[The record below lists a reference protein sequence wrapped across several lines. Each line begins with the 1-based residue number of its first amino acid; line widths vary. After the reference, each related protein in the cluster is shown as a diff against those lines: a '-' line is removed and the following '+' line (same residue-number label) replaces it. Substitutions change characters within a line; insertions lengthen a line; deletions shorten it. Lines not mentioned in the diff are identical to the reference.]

1 MKKAPSGPA
10 PIQQTMNRLVLP
22 VVVSVIAVMT
32 VLLVLMTAH
41 TMRYNDLLHNV
52 TTASEFNQD
61 FKTNIDQK
69 MYYYV
74 TGSRY
79 SEGLPLDEVKDAQ
92 QLAREL
98 LNTTT
103 QRESRLA
110 ISSVLHLCENLE
122 EKIYQIR
129 DTESYDDRQ
138 TQLENNINV
147 ITSLIQEYMYNY
159 LYYEAVQ
166 LNALQQ
172 QMQFRLFT
180 ELVLLIGCTAALLV
194 FLMRRTLRIGRSV
207 TEPITALCT
216 RMEQIG
222 NGDLQRHEP
231 AASDIR
237 ELRTLSEGMEEM
249 AGRLHA
255 LLEEATRKQ
264 ATLRRMELALLQA
277 QINPHFLYN
286 TMDTIIWLIEA
297 GKSQEA
303 TQMVSDLSNFFRHS
317 LSKGKDII
325 TLAEE
330 ESHVRSYLQIQQAR
344 YADILRYTID
354 LPDKFGDVRIPKL
367 TLQPLV
373 ENALYHGIKM
383 KRGMGHIYILGKQ
396 EGADLVLQV
405 TDDGAGMSEER
416 LQQLVCSM
424 ENGERVGFGLSTI
437 HERLR
442 LLFGAGYGLTIH
454 SREGVGTTVFVRI
467 PREIRKEES
476 GETHLVSADSGGP
489 AAVGVR

>member
-1 MKKAPSGPA
+1 MKKTAAAPA
-10 PIQQTMNRLVLP
+10 PIQQTMSRLVLP
-22 VVVSVIAVMT
+22 VVVSLIAIVTAIM
-32 VLLVLMTAH
+32 VLMTAH
-41 TMRYNDLLHNV
+41 TMQYNDLLHNV

-74 TGSRY
+74 IGSRY

-172 QMQFRLFT
+172 QMKYRLFT
-180 ELVLLIGCTAALLV
+180 ELILLTACTAALLG

-222 NGDLQRHEP
+222 NGDLQQHEP
-231 AASDIR
+231 VASDIR

-264 ATLRRMELALLQA
+264 ATLRRTELALLQA

-354 LPDKFGDVRIPKL
+354 LPDKFGEVRIPKL

-383 KRGMGHIYILGKQ
+383 KRGMGHIYILGKE
-396 EGADLVLQV
+396 EGDDLVLQV

-416 LQQLVCSM
+416 LQQLVRSM
-424 ENGERVGFGLSTI
+424 ESGERVGFGLSTI

-467 PREIRKEES
+467 PRHMQKEES
-476 GETHLVSADSGGP
+476 GETHLVPADSGSP
-489 AAVGVR
+489 AAVGV